1 MRRTGTAFRRFCP
14 AIPETA
20 PVRGIRDEWSVLS
33 CILVLVCI
41 LAGLPSRAQAAW
53 PRGQRSISGVPSDVT
68 GGRAAGAGI
77 PHYLPLVT
85 YNYQPPQPAWST
97 ILWEDFEGQ
106 PQPGWSFSDKNPG
119 VGGEYWWARQGCRAY
134 WGSSY
139 SAWAVGGGAD
149 GSQLDC
155 GAHYP
160 DNADSWM
167 IYGPLSLQDA
177 AMAQMR
183 FQLWLNTAGLGDRF
197 CYAASHDLQGPFYG
211 DCVNWGTSL
220 DWTSL
225 AFDLGDIPFGNNQH
239 ESMLGDPTVWVEFI
253 FQSDGS
259 GKAPEGA
266 YVDDVEV
273 RTCATITCPLG
284 VAAGSARGA
293 APAGSEPVVLT
304 PAR

>member
-1 MRRTGTAFRRFCP
+1 MGRTGTAFGRFCP
-14 AIPETA
+14 ARWI
-20 PVRGIRDEWSVLS
+20 SVPWRAS
-33 CILVLVCI
+33 SIFTGMTNVLVLVCI
-41 LAGLPSRAQAAW
+41 LAALPSRAQASW
-53 PRGQRSISGVPSDVT
+53 PWGQQPLYTEATSGVPSGVT

-77 PHYLPLVT
+77 PHYLPLVIH
-85 YNYQPPQPAWST
+85 NYQPPQPAWST

-119 VGGEYWWARQGCRAY
+119 VGGEYWWARQGYRAY

-149 GSQLDC
+149 GRNLAY
-155 GAHYP
+155 GANYP
-160 DNADSWM
+160 DNANSWM
-167 IYGPLSLQDA
+167 LYGPFSLEGA

-183 FQLWLNTAGLGDRF
+183 FQFWLNTAGSSDVL
-197 CYAASHDLQGPFYG
+197 CYGASHDMIAFDAY
-211 DCVNWGTSL
+211 CVDWGTSL
-220 DWTSL
+220 DWTPQTL
-225 AFDLGDIPFGNNQH
+225 DLGDIGGV
-239 ESMLGDPTVWVEFI
+239 SMLGDPTVWVAFI

-259 GKAPEGA
+259 GNAPEGA

-273 RTCATITCPLG
+273 RTCPTITCPLG
-284 VAAGSARGA
+284 VAAGSAQGA

>member
-1 MRRTGTAFRRFCP
+1 MRRTST
-14 AIPETA
+14 
-20 PVRGIRDEWSVLS
+20 VLS
-33 CILVLVCI
+33 RFYESSALSCVLVLVCI
-41 LAGLPSRAQAAW
+41 LAALPSHAQAAW
-53 PRGQRSISGVPSDVT
+53 PWGQRPASGVPSDVT

-106 PQPGWSFSDKNPG
+106 PQPGWSFSDKNPE

-149 GSQLDC
+149 GSKLAC
-155 GAHYP
+155 EEGYP
-160 DNADSWM
+160 DNANSWM

-183 FQLWLNTAGLGDRF
+183 FQLWLNTVGLGDHF
-197 CYAASHDLQGPFYG
+197 CVAAAHDLQGSFYG
-211 DCVNWGTSL
+211 DCVTWGTSF
-220 DWTSL
+220 DWTPL
-225 AFDLGDIPFGNNQH
+225 AFDLGDIGGA
-239 ESMLGDPTVWVEFI
+239 SMLGDPTVWVAFI

-259 GKAPEGA
+259 GNAPEGA

-284 VAAGSARGA
+284 VAAGGPRGA